1 MVRIKSVS
9 LRVDAYEKL
18 RRARTRPDE
27 SLSDVVMRAR
37 WEDQTVTERKLF
49 ALARERGFLR
59 DIDRRDLIHV
69 MKSEEPE
76 EKVPEEVVEALIMA
90 VGRLGT

>member
-1 MVRIKSVS
+1 
-9 LRVDAYEKL
+9 
-18 RRARTRPDE
+18 
-27 SLSDVVMRAR
+27 MRAR
-37 WEDQTVTERKLF
+37 WDDQTVTESRLF

-59 DIDRRDLIHV
+59 DTDQPDRLHV
-69 MKSEEPE
+69 MKPE

>member
-1 MVRIKSVS
+1 MIPIKSVS

-37 WEDQTVTERKLF
+37 WDHQAVTEGNLF
-49 ALARERGFLR
+49 AQARERGFLH
-59 DIDRRDLIHV
+59 DADRPELINV
-69 MKSEEPE
+69 MKSK